1 MTGRLSTV
9 RSLNVGDVGRLWTA
23 AVLLPLF
30 DAAVVGLSFGRLR
43 EWLLRA
49 TARIA
54 VPGTPRLKRIVW
66 AVTTVDRYLPGERKC
81 LVRSLA
87 CETLT
92 RMYGYEPKHRLGV
105 DKDAEDGA
113 KAHSWLEH
121 EGEILIGDLPDL
133 DRYEPLPPLESELRK

>member
-9 RSLNVGDVGRLWTA
+9 RSLSVGDVGRLWA
-23 AVLLPLF
+23 ATLLLPLWYV
-30 DAAVVGLSFGRLR
+30 AVIVLSFARLR
-43 EWLLRA
+43 RWLLWT
-49 TARIA
+49 TARIS
-54 VPGTPRLKRIVW
+54 VPGTPRPDRVVW
-66 AVTTVDRYLPGERKC
+66 AVTTADRYLPGERKC

-87 CETLT
+87 CESLV
-92 RMYGYEPKHRLGV
+92 RMYGYQPTHRLGV

-133 DRYEPLPPLESELRK
+133 DRYEPLPPLESELRS